1 VAVAG
6 DLETVMGGLAAGA
19 CSMLAWE
26 LLRVGADDFLT
37 LPDSAALE
45 VMRLLSRGVAGDP
58 TVVAGESGVA
68 GLAGA
73 LGALQHPETAAAL
86 GLDTASRVL
95 VFGTEGATDP
105 KLYQEIVGRTP
116 EAVAGSGG

>member
-1 VAVAG
+1 
-6 DLETVMGGLAAGA
+6 
-19 CSMLAWE
+19 MLAWD
-26 LLRVGADDFLT
+26 LLGAGADDFLT
-37 LPDSAALE
+37 VSDSAALE
-45 VMRLLSRGVAGDP
+45 VMRLLSQGSVGDP
-58 TVVAGESGVA
+58 PVVAGESGVA

-105 KLYQEIVGRTP
+105 KLYREIVGRTP
-116 EAVAGSGG
+116 EAVIGSGR